1 MINEKNGLKVAIIG
15 TGMGSL
21 TAAALLARDG
31 YEILMLEQNYLPGGC
46 SSSYYR
52 QGVIFESGAT
62 TLVGLDA
69 DMPLRYL
76 LDTTGIA
83 IDAVELPT
91 SMQVHFADGQK
102 LTRYKD
108 MSAWIA
114 EAERV
119 FGGRQR
125 EFWRY
130 CEQVAAFVWRT
141 SLRQKRFPPRSL
153 GDLWQMFKSFE
164 FRQLLYARLAFRSTE
179 SLLKQFDLHK
189 NQRFVDF
196 VNAQLLITAQNN
208 CKETNILFG
217 ATALCYTNYSNFYV
231 FGGMMGLV
239 RPICEYIE
247 ARGGQIRYRNS
258 VQSVRQSLGKYQ
270 IMTDKGEYT
279 ADFVISGIPI
289 NDTLPIFED
298 NAQPVP
304 KWQKRLRKKLM
315 PSEQLNSAFQMGI
328 HFRRS
333 PLQDDLPLHHQIH
346 LPEPLPIIGATT
358 IFVSFSHPDD
368 WTRAPLTEGVISIST
383 HVANPAENQNFD
395 KKLLENIILD
405 TLERHQLIS
414 RADVIYTHSSAPAGW
429 ARWTKRSFGFVGG
442 YPQYLRIKPWQML
455 DARLDGRGAYICGDT
470 TYPGQGI
477 VGVCLSGILAY
488 EKMRNT

>member
-1 MINEKNGLKVAIIG
+1 MAKVAIIG

-21 TAAALLARDG
+21 TAGALLARDG
-31 YEILMLEQNYLPGGC
+31 HEVLMLEQNYLPGGC

-76 LDTTGIA
+76 LDVTGIA
-83 IDAVELPT
+83 LDVVELDT
-91 SMQVHFADGQK
+91 SMQVHLADGQL

-108 MSAWIA
+108 MSAWIT

-130 CEQVAAFVWRT
+130 CERVAAFVWQT
-141 SLRQKRFPPRSL
+141 SLRQKGFPPRSL
-153 GDLWQMFKSFE
+153 SDLWQLIKNFE
-164 FRQLLYARLAFRSTE
+164 FRQLFYARLAFWSTE
-179 SLLKQFDLHK
+179 SLLKKFDLHK
-189 NQRFVDF
+189 NQLFVDF

-247 ARGGQIRYRNS
+247 AAGGQILYRNT
-258 VQSVRQSLGKYQ
+258 VQSVRQHFGIYQ
-270 IMTDKGEYT
+270 IQTDKGEYT

-289 NDTLPIFED
+289 NDTLPIFE
-298 NAQPVP
+298 NN
-304 KWQKRLRKKLM
+304 QKTLPRWSRRLRKKLL
-315 PSEQLNSAFQMGI
+315 PSDKLNSAFQMGI

-333 PLQDDLPLHHQIH
+333 DWQNNLPLHHQIH
-346 LPEPLPIIGATT
+346 LPQPLPIIGATT

-383 HVANPAENQNFD
+383 HVANPADCQNFD
-395 KKLLENIILD
+395 KSLLENIILD
-405 TLERHQLIS
+405 TLQNHQLIR
-414 RADVIYTHSSAPAGW
+414 RADVIYTHSSTPAGW
-429 ARWTKRSFGFVGG
+429 ARWTKRRFGFVGG

-455 DARLDGRGAYICGDT
+455 DARLDGCGAYLCGDT

-488 EKMRNT
+488 EKMRIDANIK